1 MYASLPA
8 PTVLSRV
15 PGVVQAAA
23 IVTWVC
29 CAITVLL
36 TLLFLVG
43 TAFVGSIGLTL
54 GLSVAAP
61 ALHALL
67 IAPGAG
73 AVLILLFLPSADVW
87 FRGLAAA

>member
-1 MYASLPA
+1 VLGSAVASLFA
-8 PTVLSRV
+8 WQVWRRRSWARV
-15 PGVVQAAA
+15 ALA
-23 IVTWVC
+23 VC
-29 CAITVLL
+29 
-36 TLLFLVG
+36 
-43 TAFVGSIGLTL
+43 SGLTL